1 MDASDLVEAVTRN
14 YSAPLTHFLKDFE
27 TKELGK
33 GIYLVKCLEMAGL
46 IEIRKS
52 QVKPMVYNTFFDKA
66 NFKVL
71 S

>member
-1 MDASDLVEAVTRN
+1 M
-14 YSAPLTHFLKDFE
+14 FE
-27 TKELGK
+27 KEELGK

-46 IEIRKS
+46 IEIKKN
-52 QVKPMVYNTFFDKA
+52 QIKPMVYTTFFDKA